1 MTDTDKKQLIMSQE
15 RRHIHLVIDTYNKII
30 RNTIDNPLEL
40 LQSTIDSLKSQ
51 NSNVSEISL
60 LYYLQSH
67 YYFKKDLYDKAYK
80 SAMAAAQVDSDREQV
95 LWALIRIHTQQTNG
109 NEGARSNPHEDD
121 EKAHQYCIKL
131 ESLYPDDRHS
141 LYVAS

>member
-1 MTDTDKKQLIMSQE
+1 MTDTDKKQPIMSQK
-15 RRHIHLVIDTYNKII
+15 RRHRQLVIDTYNNII
-30 RNTIDNPLEL
+30 RNSIDNPLVL

-80 SAMAAAQVDSDREQV
+80 SAMAAAQVDSDRKQV
-95 LWALIRIHTQQTNG
+95 LFALIRIYTPQNND
-109 NEGARSNPHEDD
+109 NEG
-121 EKAHQYCIKL
+121 
-131 ESLYPDDRHS
+131 
-141 LYVAS
+141 